1 MSDEHFDSKKCDR
14 SLLKGHHEEAKE
26 KNAIILKFGDVF
38 DAMGG
43 KYDKR
48 STKADIRPE
57 YQTNKYFDDI
67 VEDATKFYEPYK
79 EHIKL
84 IAVGNHESSVMLRHE
99 IDILGQLTRNLGCHY
114 GKYSGFVKFR
124 FSRNDK

>member
-1 MSDEHFDSKKCDR
+1 MKR
-14 SLLKGHHEEAKE
+14 HHEEAKE

-67 VEDATKFYEPYK
+67 VEDATKFYDISK

-84 IAVGNHESSVMLRHE
+84 ITVGNHESSVMLRHE
-99 IDILGQLTRNLGCHY
+99 IDILGATRKL
-114 GKYSGFVKFR
+114 R
-124 FSRNDK
+124 MPLR